1 MSFFEDYTAAVEAY
15 PTDYVTLEIVNV
27 TAPGTALNVGE
38 RASFDVRVKNAG
50 PLRMA
55 DLRVRVTGLN
65 GALVKDTGAA
75 APFVTE
81 FISSAGQFPLIDAH
95 DTVNAGEL
103 TGKFEFQAPAAAQS
117 ERDLVEVSVEDWT
130 VDLAHVH
137 GSHAKAA
144 PTVKAIHRDRVRAS

>member
-38 RASFDVRVKNAG
+38 PRVVRRAREERRTAADGRPRGVRVK
-50 PLRMA
+50 
-55 DLRVRVTGLN
+55 GLN

-81 FISSAGQFPLIDAH
+81 FISAAGQFPLIDAH

-103 TGKFEFQAPAAAQS
+103 TGKFELLAPAAAQS

-130 VDLAHVH
+130 A
-137 GSHAKAA
+137 GSSRTCTSRTPA
-144 PTVKAIHRDRVRAS
+144 PPRR